1 MTRRYKAEYFEATHR
16 LKKKFIYGS
25 EVHKKGSPVTIP
37 KGNQGFRCNVFFITP
52 TGKLKSTRD
61 HVVCA
66 YSKSF
71 FKPRKDWLEKI

>member
-1 MTRRYKAEYFEATHR
+1 MAEYFEATHR
-16 LKKKFIYGS
+16 LKKKYVNGN

-37 KGNQGFRCNVFFITP
+37 KGNKGFNGNVFFITS
-52 TGKLKSTRD
+52 TGRIRSNRD

-71 FKPRKDWLEKI
+71 FKPRKEWFEKIQC